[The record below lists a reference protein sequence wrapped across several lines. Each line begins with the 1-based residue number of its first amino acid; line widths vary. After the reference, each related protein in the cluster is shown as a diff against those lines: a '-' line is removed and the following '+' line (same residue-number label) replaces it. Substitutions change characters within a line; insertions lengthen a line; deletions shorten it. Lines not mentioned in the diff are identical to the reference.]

1 MGTRKEW
8 DGGMGGGG
16 SRSSRFRAGSAV
28 SSSSTELLTLPALSL
43 SPSQLHPNASF
54 PSKALILF

>member
-8 DGGMGGGG
+8 EGGMGGGG
-16 SRSSRFRAGSAV
+16 SRSSRFPGASV

-43 SPSQLHPNASF
+43 SPAQLHPNASF